1 MTQADSMDIAL
12 NFTGERY
19 VPEVTGN
26 IYLEHMH
33 RYLLAASLVRGK
45 DVLDIASGEGFG
57 SMHMAGEAASV
68 VGVDI
73 SEEAVAHASTKYR
86 RDNLQFRVGSCAAIP
101 LADGSVDVVVSFE
114 TIEHHDQHEQMML
127 EIKRVL
133 RPGGILIISSPE
145 KREYS
150 DLTAYRNPFHVKE
163 LYRSEF
169 TDLLDQH
176 FANRVIYGQRVVFGS
191 GLFLEDGPSAVFTR
205 DSRTLETSPGIQRPL
220 YLIAIASDT
229 PLETLPDS
237 SFFEE
242 EVLESEVVNNEFR
255 VRDGKILAYENELA
269 AYAKSVATQSEI
281 ITARDHE
288 IANLVQTVEQLQN
301 EVREQFAFV
310 QALVSSSSWRI
321 TRPLRFLRRLAS
333 RDHLAIRRLVGVLPT
348 RIANALRNLRR
359 RAQVL
364 NLSLVSST
372 SNVAALNE
380 LVGESIAMCRFASSP
395 MTALLPASDLPDV
408 DISIVTYNSEKWV
421 DGFIASLSALEYP
434 IDRLHLYFVDNS
446 SQDGTVEA
454 LRRGVQTLAAKG
466 IDAHVL
472 TRPNLGFGAGHNAG
486 IGAGKSAFCLVTN
499 LDLVFEPDSLAR
511 AVSHAVSDEPQA
523 AAWEFRQK
531 PYEHPKNYDPISGAT
546 NWNSHA
552 CVLLR
557 RSAFVT
563 VGGYCKDLFMY
574 GEDVELSY
582 RLRAA
587 GFHLRFSPHA
597 VVYHYTYE
605 TAGELKPLQLTG
617 STFANLYIRL
627 SYGTTRDML
636 AVPGMALSLL
646 LSQQRFPG
654 ARRKHLKNVGKLLW
668 LAPGLI
674 RKNRARKSTAAF
686 PFNGWDYDFIRK
698 GAFHPLEAMP
708 ESCPKVTVITRTYKG
723 REKLLLQAMTSV
735 ANQTYPNIEHIVT
748 EDKGE
753 FLKDMV
759 TRFAAETGRDIVYVS
774 GNKIGRSDAGNLAL
788 ATATGRWCVFLDDD
802 DQFYCDH
809 VEVLVSALLKRPDAR
824 AAFALAFEVPTRK
837 LAEDWSSYSVTAPIS
852 HEFMAHEMDYGT
864 LKHRNL
870 FPIQAVLFERDLFI
884 ERGGFD
890 EDLEALEDWALW
902 QRYAYHVDFAFVP
915 KTTSAYRTP
924 EHVDHFNDRSQI
936 LTAAYDALVA
946 RMDEWRAQ
954 WDGQMAAGA
963 PESGAA
969 PSNEINLLFPIGH
982 FYSPIADPVDIASR
996 RNRIFARA
1004 PMSQGINFNE
1014 ASQLELLAKLKPHV
1028 ETVDYPRAK
1037 PDDNIT
1043 YFYDN
1048 DQYPVLDAEFL
1059 YGALCHFRPKTMIEI
1074 GSGFSSLI
1082 TADVNRRILGGALN
1096 FICVEPYPRQFLIDG
1111 VDGITHLNISK
1122 VEDLPLSYFDQLD
1135 DGDILFIDSSHVSK
1149 VGSDVNYLF
1158 FEVIPRLKKGVIV
1171 HVHDIFLPDEYPED
1185 WVLKQNRNWNE
1196 QYVLQAFLQFNSAW
1210 EMIWASHFMGTRHRA
1225 AVQDVFPRYPKL
1237 GGGGSL
1243 WMRRL

>member
-1 MTQADSMDIAL
+1 MTQTETTDIAL

-19 VPEVTGN
+19 VPEVKGN

-33 RYLLAASLVRGK
+33 RYLLAAPLTRGK
-45 DVLDIASGEGFG
+45 DVLDIACGEGFG
-57 SMHMAGEAASV
+57 SFHMAGEAASV

-73 SEEAVAHASTKYR
+73 SGEAVAHAAAKYR

-101 LADGSVDVVVSFE
+101 LADDSVDVVVSFE
-114 TIEHHDQHEQMML
+114 TIEHHDQHEEMML
-127 EIKRVL
+127 EIRRVL
-133 RPGGILIISSPE
+133 RPCGILVISSPE

-150 DLTAYRNPFHVKE
+150 DLTAYQNPFHVKE
-163 LYRSEF
+163 LYRPEF
-169 TDLLDQH
+169 TDLLDRH
-176 FANRVIYGQRVVFGS
+176 FAHRVIYGQRVIFGS
-191 GLFLEDGPSAVFTR
+191 GLFLEDRPSSVFTR
-205 DSRTLETSPGIQRPL
+205 DSGTLETSPGIQRPL
-220 YLIAIASDT
+220 YLIAIASDM
-229 PLETLPDS
+229 PLDTVPDS
-237 SFFEE
+237 SLFEE
-242 EVLESEVVNNEFR
+242 EVLKSEVVNTEFR
-255 VRDGKILAYENELA
+255 ARDNMVIAREATIAALRSEIDERA
-269 AYAKSVATQSEI
+269 AYTESLLGT
-281 ITARDHE
+281 
-288 IANLVQTVEQLQN
+288 L
-301 EVREQFAFV
+301 
-310 QALVSSSSWRI
+310 SWRV
-321 TRPLRFLRRLAS
+321 TKPLRFARRLAS
-333 RDHLAIRRLVGVLPT
+333 RDPRSWRMFLRLLPSPVANLVRSARRSVT
-348 RIANALRNLRR
+348 RLRAGALT
-359 RAQVL
+359 
-364 NLSLVSST
+364 SP

-380 LVGESIAMCRFASSP
+380 LASQSRAMSWFAPSP
-395 MTALLPASDLPDV
+395 MKALLPASDLPDV

-421 DGFIASLSALEYP
+421 DGFIASLSVLDYP
-434 IDRLHLYFVDNS
+434 SDRLHLYFVDNS

-454 LRRGVQTLAAKG
+454 LKRGVQTLVAKG
-466 IDAHVL
+466 IDAQVL

-486 IGAGKSAFCLVTN
+486 IGAGKSTFCLVTN

-511 AVSHAVSDEPQA
+511 AVSHAVSDEPHA

-557 RSAFVT
+557 RSAFDA

-587 GFHLRFSPHA
+587 GFRLRFSPHA
-597 VVYHYTYE
+597 VVYHHTYE

-627 SYGTTRDML
+627 SYGTLRDML
-636 AVPGMALSLL
+636 AVPAMALSLV
-646 LSQQRFPG
+646 LSKERFAG
-654 ARRKHLKNVGKLLW
+654 ARSKHLKNIGKLLR

-674 RKNRARKSTAAF
+674 RQNRARNTTAAF
-686 PFNGWDYDFIRK
+686 PFNGWDYDLIRK
-698 GAFHPLEAMP
+698 GAFHTLEPLP
-708 ESCPKVTVITRTYKG
+708 EDCPKVTVITRTYKG
-723 REKLLLQAMTSV
+723 RENLLLQAMTTV

-753 FLKDMV
+753 FLKDV
-759 TRFAAETGRDIVYVS
+759 ATRFATETGRDIVYVS
-774 GNKIGRSDAGNLAL
+774 GNKLGRSDAGNLAL
-788 ATATGRWCVFLDDD
+788 AAATGRWCVFLDDD
-802 DQFYCDH
+802 DLFYCDH
-809 VEVLVSALLKRPDAR
+809 VEVLVDAMLKRPDAR

-837 LAEDWSSYSVTAPIS
+837 LADDWSAYSVSTPIS
-852 HEFMAHEMDYGT
+852 HEFMALEMDYDT

-870 FPIQAVLFERDLFI
+870 FPIQSVLFERDLFL

-902 QRYAYHVDFAFVP
+902 QRYAYHVRFALVP
-915 KTTSAYRTP
+915 KTTSLYRTP
-924 EHVDHFNDRSQI
+924 DHVDHFNDRSQI
-936 LTAAYDALVA
+936 LTAAYDALVI
-946 RMDEWRAQ
+946 RMDQWREQ
-954 WDGQMAAGA
+954 WNKDHGVVA
-963 PESGAA
+963 PAPGPATSGK
-969 PSNEINLLFPIGH
+969 IDLLFPIGH

-996 RNRIFARA
+996 KNRIFARA
-1004 PMSQGINFNE
+1004 PKSQGIDFNE
-1014 ASQLELLAKLKPHV
+1014 AFQLELLAKLKPHV
-1028 ETVDYPRAK
+1028 ETVNYPRAK
-1037 PDDNIT
+1037 PDNNIT

-1082 TADVNRRILGGALN
+1082 TADVNRRILGGTLN

-1210 EMIWASHFMGTRHRA
+1210 EIIWASHFMGTRHTA
-1225 AVQDVFPRYPKL
+1225 AVQDTFPRYPKL

-1243 WMRRL
+1243 WMRRI